1 MHSRF
6 RRPLPLLLLLAFFVV
21 PLAASVALHT
31 PTANSWHQAS
41 MAASGLAPDPAVVR
55 DAVVQ
60 VYAAR
65 AYGWRG
71 AAAVHTWIIVK
82 KAAAPSF
89 TRYDVVGWGGA
100 PVVHIDY
107 AAPDGLWYDG
117 RPEVL
122 LDRRGPE
129 ADALIDPIEAAVASY
144 PFAQTYRSWPGPN
157 SNTFIA
163 HIARSVP
170 ALGLDVP
177 ANAVGKDYLPI
188 TMPVAR
194 APSGTG
200 VQVSVLG
207 VFGVLIAAE
216 EGLEV
221 NLLGLSA
228 GVDVA
233 RPALRLP
240 GIGRIGLPKSD

>member
-1 MHSRF
+1 MNS
-6 RRPLPLLLLLAFFVV
+6 PLRATVLLLLAFFVV
-21 PLAASVALHT
+21 PLAASIALHT
-31 PTANSWHQAS
+31 PTANPWYQAS
-41 MAASGLAPDPAVVR
+41 MAASGLAPDPGVVH

-71 AAAVHTWIIVK
+71 AAAVHTWIVVK
-82 KAAAPSF
+82 KAAAPAF
-89 TRYDVVGWGGA
+89 TRYDVVGWGGS
-100 PVVHIDY
+100 PVVRTNY

-129 ADALIDPIEAAVASY
+129 ADALIDKIDAAVASY
-144 PFAQTYRSWPGPN
+144 PYADTYLSWPGPN

-163 HIARSVP
+163 YIARSVP
-170 ALGLDVP
+170 DLRLDIP

-188 TMPVAR
+188 TMPVAP

-207 VFGVLIAAE
+207 ALGILVAAE
-216 EGLEV
+216 EGLEI

-240 GIGRIGLPKSD
+240 GIGRVGMPKSN

>member
-1 MHSRF
+1 M
-6 RRPLPLLLLLAFFVV
+6 LLLLALFVV

-31 PTANSWHQAS
+31 PSANPWYQAS
-41 MAASGLAPDPAVVR
+41 MAASGLAPDPAVVH

-71 AAAVHTWIIVK
+71 AAAVHTWIVVK
-82 KAAAPSF
+82 KADAPAL
-89 TRYDVVGWGGA
+89 TRYDVVGWGGP
-100 PVVHIDY
+100 PVVHKDY
-107 AAPDGLWYDG
+107 AAPDGLWYDVK
-117 RPEVL
+117 PEVL
-122 LDRRGPE
+122 LDRRGPQAE
-129 ADALIDPIEAAVASY
+129 ALIEQIEAAVASY
-144 PFAQTYRSWPGPN
+144 PFAQTYQSWPGPN

-163 HIARSVP
+163 YIARSVP
-170 ALGLDVP
+170 DLGLDLP

-200 VQVSVLG
+200 VQLSLVGVLG
-207 VFGVLIAAE
+207 ILVAAE
-216 EGLEV
+216 EGLEI
-221 NLLGLSA
+221 NLLGMSA

-240 GIGRIGLPKSD
+240 GLGRIGLPKSN